1 MAVARSPHRAM
12 RFVIAAMVSMA
23 MYAAWIY
30 TTPDR
35 LRDNVATGDG
45 RRGGPIVQP
54 RGPSMMAGMPP
65 VKNIVK
71 PARAA
76 APAPAVVVTSSPSP
90 PPPPMQPPP
99 ESPNSPPTKPLGD
112 DDETQPSDDS
122 SGRDVVAGDRP
133 PAHVAARCDLDDWPA
148 GYQKLASASQTQTAL
163 DSSPRERR
171 YFDGTLRA
179 CGCDASAS
187 KCHNFMRRYLTY
199 AEYHR
204 RVTVGDP
211 TVSPGAR
218 ILVVQ
223 NAWRTYGFGHMAPA
237 AAGWILWGMA
247 SGRVV
252 YFDNDNS
259 EWNWLDY
266 FRAYLPGGDE
276 SSGPGLAEGLDT
288 RWTPERAKEFEG
300 RRRVWFKDQDEAVFD
315 FEEFNWDEVE
325 SCVGT
330 GGNCTEVM
338 GCGRDKVKDGEEC
351 EPARVHGSCAMDTR
365 DVWECDGCNTCLM
378 DALRDKRRMRIVA
391 NSLRTPL
398 FDEEREEIA
407 EFSRAFW
414 TQPAGWS
421 ADIHMYKQG
430 PDVLKE
436 FLENKEA
443 SHACR
448 TCAMAM
454 ALRPDWRLVF
464 WRDLVASSDTS
475 RARRMYALKARTGYP
490 EAAMCFPD
498 DTSPTDACVDET
510 WAHPP
515 CAEFTAQWHI
525 KNKAPDTSGPSGYL
539 TPTNAVRALIAALND
554 TGAGGDG
561 TSLQSR
567 GFHDSWFRGDDPTA
581 VVHVLTDAPA
591 LQDFLAS
598 RFPKHVRVTP
608 GRGIDPTNNI
618 RRDQDFGMESSRKIA
633 IDMYVQA
640 WADGETELGP
650 SAYYFTGHEL
660 GKFLFIYVCAI
671 RMD

>member
-35 LRDNVATGDG
+35 LRDDVATGDG

-76 APAPAVVVTSSPSP
+76 AAPAVVVTSSPSP
-90 PPPPMQPPP
+90 PPPPMRPPP

-112 DDETQPSDDS
+112 DDETQPSDDA

-247 SGRVV
+247 SGRVI

-276 SSGPGLAEGLDT
+276 SSGPGSQRDWT
-288 RWTPERAKEFEG
+288 RDGPRNAPRSSRDGGACGSRTRTRRCLTLKSSTGTKWTPAS
-300 RRRVWFKDQDEAVFD
+300 A
-315 FEEFNWDEVE
+315 
-325 SCVGT
+325 
-330 GGNCTEVM
+330 
-338 GCGRDKVKDGEEC
+338 
-351 EPARVHGSCAMDTR
+351 
-365 DVWECDGCNTCLM
+365 
-378 DALRDKRRMRIVA
+378 
-391 NSLRTPL
+391 
-398 FDEEREEIA
+398 
-407 EFSRAFW
+407 
-414 TQPAGWS
+414 PAG
-421 ADIHMYKQG
+421 
-430 PDVLKE
+430 
-436 FLENKEA
+436 
-443 SHACR
+443 
-448 TCAMAM
+448 T
-454 ALRPDWRLVF
+454 
-464 WRDLVASSDTS
+464 
-475 RARRMYALKARTGYP
+475 ARR
-490 EAAMCFPD
+490 
-498 DTSPTDACVDET
+498 
-510 WAHPP
+510 
-515 CAEFTAQWHI
+515 
-525 KNKAPDTSGPSGYL
+525 
-539 TPTNAVRALIAALND
+539 
-554 TGAGGDG
+554 
-561 TSLQSR
+561 
-567 GFHDSWFRGDDPTA
+567 
-581 VVHVLTDAPA
+581 
-591 LQDFLAS
+591 
-598 RFPKHVRVTP
+598 
-608 GRGIDPTNNI
+608 
-618 RRDQDFGMESSRKIA
+618 
-633 IDMYVQA
+633 
-640 WADGETELGP
+640 
-650 SAYYFTGHEL
+650 
-660 GKFLFIYVCAI
+660 
-671 RMD
+671 